1 MENQCAGSQILK
13 GRSMTLIKIFVA
25 SFYANEPHL
34 GLDFLGEEIQPCR
47 KVRMSFPYYFIF
59 HNKTALR

>member
-34 GLDFLGEEIQPCR
+34 GPDFLGVEIQPCR
-47 KVRMSFPYYFIF
+47 KARMSFLYYFVF
-59 HNKTALR
+59 YNKAALR